1 LSDDIAKDVFYI
13 CGTPGMLNA
22 MKNLLTMELSITKD
36 RIREEEFYGY

>member
-1 LSDDIAKDVFYI
+1 MILLMLYFIYVVHL
-13 CGTPGMLNA
+13 GLLNA